1 MLKAEHNF
9 FNEKFEVPKKWI
21 NPEVDL
27 IQIEITEI
35 FGKKDDWGGWDS
47 PTFKQVNTP
56 FSEFIADAPWRMRK
70 TDESG
75 NSREFRFICFCM
87 MQMKL

>member
-9 FNEKFEVPKKWI
+9 FNEQFEVPKKWI

-47 PTFKQVNTP
+47 PTFKQVNTHFLNLSP
-56 FSEFIADAPWRMRK
+56 MHLGE
-70 TDESG
+70 
-75 NSREFRFICFCM
+75 
-87 MQMKL
+87 